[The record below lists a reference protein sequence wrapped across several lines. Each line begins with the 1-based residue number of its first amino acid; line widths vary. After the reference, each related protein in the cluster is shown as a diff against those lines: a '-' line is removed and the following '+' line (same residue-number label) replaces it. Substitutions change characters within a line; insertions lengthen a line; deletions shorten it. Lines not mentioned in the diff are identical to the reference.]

1 MKHIFKLLGD
11 GGGGGGGVM
20 SSIGHLK
27 HHIVFF

>member
-11 GGGGGGGVM
+11 GGEGGVV

>member
-1 MKHIFKLLGD
+1 MKHIFKLVGD
-11 GGGGGGGVM
+11 GGEGGGIV